1 MPSPSMKPLH
11 LFLNLFHDVLHEA
24 RVKGLTQGDT
34 NTVYGY
40 GTQSSLPN
48 EPFIRSPDTMTRI
61 TALFR
66 SHSISS
72 ALES

>member
-11 LFLNLFHDVLHEA
+11 LFLNLFHDVLNEA
-24 RVKGLTQGDT
+24 RVKGLIQGDT
-34 NTVYGY
+34 STVYGY

-48 EPFIRSPDTMTRI
+48 KHFIRSPDTMTRI

-66 SHSISS
+66 SHSILS
-72 ALES
+72 ALDS